1 MKQYFRLTSVA
12 LALLLL
18 CVSCLKGSDETTV
31 SYNDK
36 AIASFALTTLKCYHH
51 TTSSTGAD
59 SVYVT
64 SVTGSDYKFSIDQLQ
79 HTIYNTD
86 SLPKGT
92 DIAHV
97 ACNITTVNYGAVV
110 LEGLGNDSL
119 YYLANTSP
127 TDSIDFSQPR
137 KVRIYSNSGDGY
149 ATYTINLNVHQED
162 GDAFNWCKMADD
174 DATLTAFTDCRVLS
188 LSNGIV
194 VAGTNGT
201 STVFYNPSFQD
212 AAAKPLLA
220 SGTGTTFDADAY
232 TNVTVYDGR
241 LYMLNAGKLMR
252 SFDGTEWEQVSTPNL
267 KRLIGSSTKELYGI
281 SNNNELMAS
290 KDDGQ
295 TWEVEEIDDDSS
307 LLPTEDIAIAYR
319 PYSTNKFVDDVL
331 MGGYRSIESYPDDK
345 GTQLWRKTADYSTLS
360 VAMPWLYIEVAENN
374 VGSFLPRISS
384 LSLFVYDGKFMA
396 AGISN
401 GSKVIYSSPDGGL
414 TWKKVTSFM
423 LPIRVTADAPLSVTV
438 DAQNFIWV
446 VQAKTGQVWRG
457 RLNRLGWGL

>member
-18 CVSCLKGSDETTV
+18 CASCLKSNDETTV

-36 AIASFALTTLKCYHH
+36 AIASFVLTTLKCYHH

-59 SVYVT
+59 SVYTT
-64 SVTGSDYKFSIDQLQ
+64 SVTGSDYKFNIDQLQ
-79 HTIYNTD
+79 HNIYNTD

-92 DIAHV
+92 DITHV

-127 TDSIDFSQPR
+127 TDSLDFSQPR
-137 KVRIYSNSGDGY
+137 KIRIYSNSGDGFV
-149 ATYTINLNVHQED
+149 TYTVNLNVHQED
-162 GDAFNWCKMADD
+162 GDTFNWNKMADN
-174 DATLTAFTDCRVLS
+174 DATLAAFTDCRVLS
-188 LSNGIV
+188 LDDNIF

-201 STVFYNPSFQD
+201 STVFYNPSSQD
-212 AAAKPLLA
+212 AAARPLLA
-220 SGTGTTFDADAY
+220 SGTGTTFGADAY
-232 TNVTVYDGR
+232 TNATVYDGSI
-241 LYMLNAGKLMR
+241 YVLNDGKLLR
-252 SFDGTEWEQVSTPNL
+252 SSDGIEWEQVSTPSL

-290 KDDGQ
+290 TDGGL
-295 TWEVEEIDDDSS
+295 TWEVEEVDDDSS
-307 LLPTEDIAIAYR
+307 LLPTQDIAIAYR

-331 MGGYRSIESYPDDK
+331 MGGCRSIESYPDDK
-345 GTQLWRKTADYSTLS
+345 GVQLWRKTADYSALS
-360 VAMPWLYIEVAENN
+360 VAMPWLYIEMAENN
-374 VGSFLPRISS
+374 LGSFLPRISN
-384 LSLFVYDGKFMA
+384 LSLFVYDGNFMA

-401 GSKVIYSSPDGGL
+401 GSTVFYESRDGGL
-414 TWKKVTSFM
+414 TWRKVTTFS
-423 LPIRVTADAPLSVTV
+423 LPKEITADAPLSVTV

-446 VQAKTGQVWRG
+446 VQAKTGQMWRG